1 MERFPNDILSA
12 LFPFILMPD
21 EVDEEVDVELDETPA
36 SRFRLSTASFMVCEN
51 RSASSLD

>member
-1 MERFPNDILSA
+1 
-12 LFPFILMPD
+12 MPD

-51 RSASSLD
+51 RSASSLDWKWRP